1 MPIEEKRAQAHSLQ
15 LDNRERLSLTG
26 VEDVESFDEESMV
39 IATAQG
45 VLLLGGSGL
54 HIQKYNVD
62 SGELVIEGNV
72 DEMVYDNAPTGKKG
86 LFGRLFG

>member
-1 MPIEEKRAQAHSLQ
+1 MPMEEKRIQQHSLQ
-15 LDNRERLSLTG
+15 LDNRERLSLSG

-39 IATAQG
+39 IATVQG
-45 VLLLGGSGL
+45 VLLLSGSEL

-62 SGELVIEGNV
+62 SGELVIEGNI
-72 DEMVYDNAPTGKKG
+72 DELVYDSATAGKKG

>member
-1 MPIEEKRAQAHSLQ
+1 MPMEEKRVQAHSLQ

-39 IATAQG
+39 ISTAQG

-72 DEMVYDNAPTGKKG
+72 DEMVYDNAPAGKKG